1 MSIYTFLRLKAVFQ
15 SCVCLLIS
23 VWWRQIADRNSGKKM
38 ELTFKTKLI
47 SGLMGFSMIYG
58 FCAISGKFPIEM
70 KVGTSTKKK
79 AE

>member
-1 MSIYTFLRLKAVFQ
+1 MNCVVRFCISNHEYLHFPKIKGSFQ

-47 SGLMGFSMIYG
+47 SGLMGFSMI
-58 FCAISGKFPIEM
+58 
-70 KVGTSTKKK
+70 
-79 AE
+79 

>member
-47 SGLMGFSMIYG
+47 SGLMGFSMI
-58 FCAISGKFPIEM
+58 
-70 KVGTSTKKK
+70 
-79 AE
+79 